1 MTLHSK
7 SLLHPSLALLLN
19 IPIHHNCTIG
29 TFNKEFSAL
38 YATRKSTIK
47 TKLILYQLAK
57 LKGSNYSN
65 GLKGY
70 VAIEDSS

>member
-1 MTLHSK
+1 
-7 SLLHPSLALLLN
+7 LALLLN
-19 IPIHHNCTIG
+19 IPIHHDNCTIG
-29 TFNKEFSAL
+29 TFIKELSAL
-38 YATRKSTIK
+38 YATRNSTIK

-70 VAIEDSS
+70 G

>member
-7 SLLHPSLALLLN
+7 GLLHPSLALILN
-19 IPIHHNCTIG
+19 IPIHHNSCKIG
-29 TFNKEFSAL
+29 TFIKEFSAL

-70 VAIEDSS
+70 R